1 MHVHWTQYVKS
12 VEARLNVTV
21 RVFPDMNEIIPRGQ
35 GVADVNAVHAL
46 FRIEK
51 KKNSI
56 DKY

>member
-1 MHVHWTQYVKS
+1 M
-12 VEARLNVTV
+12 EARLNVTV

-51 KKNSI
+51 KKI
-56 DKY
+56 E